1 MSGKTRFCGW
11 KGKLKIVSAV
21 LFAAA
26 TLWAAPMIAAAIDS
40 AGAKRPG
47 EVDPYQRN
55 HTMMRADSIF
65 TIMNYYTG
73 SVANMN
79 HAALV
84 SGIIPDSGL
93 AENKTKVFS
102 PQYEEI
108 TGLKYGRPDIGQ
120 DPVGKGG
127 PQYAS
132 VRMSKDNSPYLLAV
146 GKASGDGDGDLT
158 IKAYLRSGLQQ
169 NGAAAAVFSLKDAD
183 GITKRIFVKNVL
195 TGDFDGDGDPDCII
209 VAGVQPT
216 SGEWPQMDRYYKFVS
231 GFAKDKD
238 GKVTIKGASR
248 WLKDDFYANPSQE
261 TLGDVDGDG
270 RMELV
275 TMSVTWEWGNPTHA
289 DPRIRI
295 FKIEAGGEEAANV
308 QKFKLSLIDTYCI
321 RIPEGT
327 TGMLSY
333 GYFRQ
338 ARPWQIC
345 VSTGD
350 VDGDK
355 KDEIFA
361 TYIWG
366 KYNTRDDLYYHS
378 GGVLRLND
386 KRKLVLDASIA
397 VDELHIGYDENYQRA
412 FTRSLLA
419 DVDGDGKDEL
429 VVGESDGSHI
439 WLSCAKYRS
448 GQMTKDHFKWQRI
461 WNHNTLDMDMAAG
474 NFYGTFT
481 QNAKDGNKMQVV
493 VTGLERLTG
502 NDHLAFTAL
511 YTYDSASGKFKEG
524 YCYYVEDR
532 NMNKT
537 DKVIIDP
544 RICAVPPLQLVV
556 DDFTNKSLQ
565 LGKPIHIVKENEDT
579 LLTYMQEPP
588 KHCDYTLNK
597 DNKYGVMNLTRVSD
611 FYTDFHS
618 KETSSTGVKTGQIT
632 DNSLGVSMSAEVGM
646 GHKAKLKGVGGH
658 DVGVDF
664 AASAAKSWENKDAT
678 YKEHYKSTSTSI
690 KTATKADDY
699 LGHSLTTTDIW
710 RYPILNR
717 KSNGPVSKDQQLYHT
732 AAVPAPISAQ
742 NSVASSLYLFQP
754 TWCHGNLLSYPRTLK
769 QLGDYLPAN
778 VLAKPTGIDV
788 ARNSATQTIDWT
800 EEVKKSKEKSDK
812 KRLKRDASVTVHLSA
827 EYMGWYANGKF
838 KTAVASDQ
846 LDETTSVNSTAFSTA
861 TGFQVQVDGSKFPET
876 FPADSAGY
884 KITTM
889 VYNTPALAKKVAYLV
904 DIPGSNAW
912 WTQRYSGA
920 ADPALNLPNLWRT
933 SGGNNWVIDDNTDSN
948 PNARRIRGFFV
959 VNSKKFRVGP
969 GIEENKPVSLY
980 CRVHNFSMKADDETD
995 DNARATAKNV
1005 PVRFEY
1011 QKLEHNKPVGSRVK
1025 IGDTT
1030 VAKIPVWNNTAEDA
1044 NYDYAAVSW
1053 DVTKLA
1059 DSNYRIWVTVN
1070 PDKKVK
1076 ELPHHGLNETADN
1089 NRGWFD
1095 VATKKPI
1102 NPKQASVLIQEGLLE
1117 GDALEILGTDEDDE
1131 FYEIGSVDLC
1141 DLDNDFTMSLADG
1154 EVAVSSDITNKGDTP
1169 ALNVYVT
1176 LCRKNAGEL
1185 EPLDTLFFPGIM
1197 PGETVPVT
1205 LDGALED
1212 NYSGDLVLQISSS
1225 LEEINIANNTVTKNL
1240 GGGGGSGSGGG
1251 CNAGAGA
1258 GAVLALIAAAAI
1270 STRRGKK

>member
-73 SVANMN
+73 GIGNRN

-93 AENKTKVFS
+93 AENKTKDFS

-108 TGLKYGRPDIGQ
+108 TGLKYDSADPD
-120 DPVGKGG
+120 PAGKGG

-132 VRMSKDNSPYLLAV
+132 VRMSKDNSPYLLAA
-146 GKASGDGDGDLT
+146 GKASGDGNGDLT
-158 IKAYLRSGLQQ
+158 IKAYLRSSLQQ

-183 GITKRIFVKNVL
+183 GTAERIFVKNVL

-216 SGEWPQMDRYYKFVS
+216 SGAWPQMCRYFKFVS
-231 GFAKDKD
+231 GFTKDKD

-248 WLKDDFYANPSQE
+248 WLKDEELFNPCQE

-275 TMSVTWEWGNPTHA
+275 VVGTKYEGPNGTMQEPIFRV
-289 DPRIRI
+289 
-295 FKIEAGGEEAANV
+295 FKIETGGEEAQNV
-308 QKFKLSLIDTYCI
+308 PKFKLSLIDTYRI
-321 RIPEGT
+321 RIPKGSIAIE
-327 TGMLSY
+327 SY

-366 KYNTRDDLYYHS
+366 ENNNPDGSHQYHS

-397 VDELHIGYDENYQRA
+397 VDELNIGNDDNYKRA

-429 VVGESDGSHI
+429 VIGESDGSHI

-448 GQMTKDHFKWQRI
+448 GQMTKDHFKWERI
-461 WNHNTLDMDMAAG
+461 WNHTTLDMDMAAG

-481 QNAKDGNKMQVV
+481 QNARDGNKMQVV

-502 NDHLAFTAL
+502 DNHLAFTAL

-524 YCYYVEDR
+524 YCYYV
-532 NMNKT
+532 NKIMNKT
-537 DKVIIDP
+537 DRVMINP
-544 RICAVPPLQLVV
+544 RICTVPPLQLVV

-597 DNKYGVMNLTRVSD
+597 DSKYGVMNLTRVSD

-788 ARNSATQTIDWT
+788 ARNSATQAIDWT

-812 KRLKRDASVTVHLSA
+812 KRLKKDASVTVHLSA
-827 EYMGWYANGKF
+827 EYMGWYVNGKF

-933 SGGNNWVIDDNTDSN
+933 SGGNNWAIDDNTDSN

-969 GIEENKPVSLY
+969 GIEESKPVSLY

-1076 ELPHHGLNETADN
+1076 ELPHHGLNEAADN

-1141 DLDNDFTMSLADG
+1141 DMDNDFTMSLADG
-1154 EVAVSSDITNKGDTP
+1154 EVAVSSDITNKGNTP

-1176 LCRKNAGEL
+1176 LCRKNGGEL

-1197 PGETVPVT
+1197 PGETIPVT

-1240 GGGGGSGSGGG
+1240 GGGSGSGGG
-1251 CNAGAGA
+1251 CNAGAGT